1 MSISMVAHMPNAT
14 MSDNLPLNF
23 EQVLPFLV
31 VAGLILLLN
40 LVFCC
45 YLLRL
50 KRSGRVDTG
59 FKTVSYTKKKIGAK
73 FDTCSVCLEEFEEG
87 TKIGQCACQHVF
99 HVVCISK
106 WLRLRNTCPI
116 CNAIL
121 RADVTERTSLRVN
134 ATPPQ
139 PASSTL

>member
-1 MSISMVAHMPNAT
+1 MVAHMSNTT
-14 MSDNLPLNF
+14 MSEDIPLNF

-50 KRSGRVDTG
+50 KRSGRVETG
-59 FKTVSYTKKKIGAK
+59 FKTVSFTKKKIGAK
-73 FDTCSVCLEEFEEG
+73 FDMCSVCLEDFEEG
-87 TKIGQCACQHVF
+87 TKIGQCSCGHVF
-99 HVVCISK
+99 HVVCIAR

-121 RADVTERTSLRVN
+121 LAHATERTSLRFHV
-134 ATPPQ
+134 AQPQ
-139 PASSTL
+139 PQPTTSAL